1 MIENFDIKFQSKMC
15 YAPHSLRI
23 RSAPSPRGE
32 GYIYCLIYV
41 ASPWGEALPVR
52 TVVRG
57 VPHTVSKVI
66 SAVLAF
72 PFGESGEG

>member
-1 MIENFDIKFQSKMC
+1 MC
-15 YAPHSLRI
+15 FAPHSPLIRPSFAPHSLRV